1 MTQVMTE
8 PTNGS
13 LARPDADESEVARRL
28 VNLFLER
35 LAAQDADGIQS
46 LFAER
51 IDWFVPGDGRL
62 PWTGVGRAVQRLAS
76 TSVLYGQLSKPA
88 RVLWFLTPSWC
99 KGERWS
105 CSHFSSTWRLPRDAG
120 FRHQLRCA
128 SRFRMVKLFDY
139 ICTKIPPP

>member
-1 MTQVMTE
+1 ME
-8 PTNGS
+8 SSLCLLSASIGS
-13 LARPDADESEVARRL
+13 CLATADCR
-28 VNLFLER
+28 
-35 LAAQDADGIQS
+35 
-46 LFAER
+46 
-51 IDWFVPGDGRL
+51 GREF
-62 PWTGVGRAVQRLAS
+62 GRAVQRLAS